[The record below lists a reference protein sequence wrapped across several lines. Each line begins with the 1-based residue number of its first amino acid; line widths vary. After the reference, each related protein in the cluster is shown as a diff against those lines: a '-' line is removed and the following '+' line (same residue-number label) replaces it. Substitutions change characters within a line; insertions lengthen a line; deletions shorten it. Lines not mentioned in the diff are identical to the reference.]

1 MDSTSTAGAREPI
14 RRASRHPH
22 SPFVIP
28 SSFGLTHS
36 SFARL
41 FVTLT
46 LALLSTFAAATEPTR
61 KELWVPSEHLN
72 QVLKDHPNAVL
83 LSPEQY
89 DTLIRDAGK
98 LKPVEDPKNKP
109 PIDLVVE
116 SLHLKGKLTPEAE
129 TIRLS
134 GTLTVFSTSEDWTQI
149 ELPWHLP
156 LLAVHAEGTM
166 LVSLSK
172 VESIEPLDT
181 RAFTLPRT
189 LHLHV
194 KGRGRHMLTF
204 DTHLHL
210 QRDVARGW
218 GELYICGPAL
228 AGYIDLDLP
237 VDLQLLNSSAFQKLD
252 ASTVRLPF
260 VKNTTFNIA
269 TINHTDG
276 KRGRLDIPVAAV
288 ARWTTA
294 GLTLPDDAP
303 RFADGTTLDAS
314 LSETEVIT
322 EQQLSLTKGGTS
334 AATRTLQLR
343 LTPQAQVT
351 AVKGSE
357 VIQWHQEN
365 DQLHLTLA
373 ANASTT
379 VFTTTLRQPIEPEAK
394 QIFLPQ
400 IFLPSPTTATVNLRT
415 SEGLELLAAS
425 GTEMRDSSTAGTKT
439 FTAPLASLPT
449 LQVRVAKPRLEVDAD
464 TLVQLDKDS
473 LTLTRTLN
481 LRTDRP
487 VHELRVTLPEGE
499 EFIRIDSAA
508 KDFEWKR
515 VARVIEMRF
524 PAGVTLAAP
533 VLVNLHTR
541 QKLLKAWSGP
551 RIPELVKVQPLSI
564 PEAVKIA
571 GYSALSFDDS
581 WRVALKDTS
590 GLEDRDAKLAP
601 VKGRIAW
608 FGLRDWALGFEV
620 ERAEPVFSAEITAY
634 ALPRA
639 RTVEIEGEITL
650 DISGAPLRTFQLKLP
665 AAEAKLLRMTS
676 PLIGQQQL
684 DEATGQWTF
693 TLRQESTGRQ
703 PLRFRLSLPAKVATN
718 AEQTLQA
725 SLPVLELPAARRFA
739 GTWVIEANTDTQVS
753 FESQSLQPL
762 DVLRAPPITGYQP
775 RHRLIAAYTY
785 GTGAHTLSLT
795 AKRHAH
801 SELAVMVV
809 NKLILTSV
817 LGPDGGHRH
826 EAVFLLHHT
835 GEQFMPVKL
844 PDNAQLLSLEVE
856 HLGVKPVRGEN
867 GMIAVPLPGNSANQ
881 KSIRVTLVYEETGA
895 PWSSAGEQQ
904 IQPPKLTGELPV
916 LETDWKVHA
925 PDGRH
930 YQLEGGFMK
939 AITSA
944 EVPTLWRTLGLRS
957 REVDY
962 LPGGTTDSKLETAR
976 REVQRTFETADQ
988 ISADAQKTHETTS
1001 RLRQVIIPQIQFSG
1015 ASLSE
1020 AVEFLRYRW
1029 NAPEQHEDVTLPKLS
1044 FILADGVLQSPA
1056 SISLDLK
1063 DVPFLE
1069 ALRYITELAGVR
1081 YRVRE
1086 NAVLIESLV
1095 HGPDL
1100 LMSKAFK
1107 VTTGLIEK
1115 LTRATHS
1122 PEPFAEPQNHPF
1134 TPPSY
1139 IPGSTEWWLEILK
1152 SQGILFPDNS
1162 DITPDPDRG
1171 EIIVRNTQPNL
1182 DLVESF
1188 LAYETDPAISAL
1200 LYPAGQVEEKQVEGN
1215 AQAYMINKLNS
1226 IIIPQV
1232 QFSNATIEEAL
1243 EFLRVKNRDLDVMES
1258 DPAKKGVSFILK
1270 SGEVA
1275 PSANISLDLKDVPL
1289 GEALRY
1295 VTELAG
1301 MKYKVEP
1308 YAVLV
1313 VPITETTTEQYT
1325 RIYKVPPNILRGDLG
1340 MPTET
1345 AAAAPADPFAA
1356 GGTNNIRGAGLMP
1369 WISALDMLKA
1379 QGILFPEGTTAV
1391 FNAETNQLI
1400 VKNTQANL
1408 DLVDGF
1414 VGHALEA
1421 AKTQETDS
1429 STKSGLLPLDLD
1441 LPTLGQ
1447 VLRFSGHQAPEALT
1461 LRYVSWER
1469 QLGFAMLAAVTGIAA
1484 FGRWGRR
1491 RPWRSSLLFVAVLT
1505 FGAPLMMTGPALAL
1519 ANALLFGWLLALG
1532 GWIVWRVVEKTSS
1545 ALKLAKG
1552 EEVAL

>member
-1 MDSTSTAGAREPI
+1 MSLSKTLECGSLLPLYSGGLPPSATPDLLSPIYSAFESLGTPTAAGCLGKAAAGYRSPRRCARLPLTPLPGKLTLVSSTSTAGAREPS
-14 RRASRHPH
+14 RQASQLRH

-28 SSFGLTHS
+28 SSFGLTRS

-41 FVTLT
+41 AVTLT
-46 LALLSTFAAATEPTR
+46 LALLTTFAAGTEPTR

-72 QVLKDHPNAVL
+72 QVLKEHPNAVL
-83 LSPEQY
+83 LSAEQY

-98 LKPVEDPKNKP
+98 VKPVEDPKNKP
-109 PIDLVVE
+109 PVDLVIE
-116 SLHLKGKLTPEAE
+116 SLRLKGKLQPEAE
-129 TIRLS
+129 NIRLT
-134 GTLTVFSTSEDWTQI
+134 GKLTVFSTSDDWTQI

-156 LLAVHAEGTM
+156 LLAVHAEGTV
-166 LVSLSK
+166 LASLSK
-172 VESIEPLDT
+172 VESIELLDT
-181 RAFTLPRT
+181 RAFTVPRT

-194 KGRGRHMLTF
+194 KGRGRHRLTF
-204 DTHLHL
+204 DTHLQL

-218 GELYICGPAL
+218 GELYVCGPAL
-228 AGYIDLDLP
+228 AGYLDLELP
-237 VDLQLLNSSAFQKLD
+237 VDLRLLNSSAFQKLD

-269 TINHTDG
+269 TINRSDH

-303 RFADGTTLDAS
+303 RFADGTTLDTS
-314 LSETEVIT
+314 LSETEAIT
-322 EQQLSLTKGGTS
+322 EQQLSLTKGGIS
-334 AATRTLQLR
+334 AVTRTIELR

-365 DQLHLTLA
+365 DRLHLTLA

-415 SEGLELLAAS
+415 GEGLELLAAS
-425 GTEMRDSSTAGTKT
+425 GTELRDSSTAGMKT
-439 FTAPLASLPT
+439 FTASLAALPT
-449 LQVRVAKPRLEVDAD
+449 LQVRAAKPRLEVDAD

-481 LRTDRP
+481 LRIDRP

-551 RIPELVKVQPLSI
+551 RIPELVKVLPLSI

-571 GYSALSFDDS
+571 GYSALNFDDS

-601 VKGRIAW
+601 VKGRMAW

-693 TLRQESTGRQ
+693 TLRQESTGRH
-703 PLRFRLSLPAKVATN
+703 PLRFRLSLPAKVAAS

-725 SLPVLELPAARRFA
+725 GLPVLELPAARRFA

-801 SELAVMVV
+801 SELAALVV
-809 NKLILTSV
+809 NELRMIST
-817 LGPDGGHRH
+817 LGEDGTALH
-826 EAVFLLHHT
+826 EALLSIQHS
-835 GEQFMPVKL
+835 GEQFVALALPEGAELLATASDGIPVKPIRSAEGTL
-844 PDNAQLLSLEVE
+844 A
-856 HLGVKPVRGEN
+856 
-867 GMIAVPLPGNSANQ
+867 IPLPPGSANQ
-881 KSIRVTLVYEETGA
+881 PDTKLRVQYRL
-895 PWSSAGEQQ
+895 AGERWTSRGSLQLD
-904 IQPPKLTGELPV
+904 PVRVLGTTPV
-916 LETDWKVHA
+916 LATDWRVLVPPGYAYPKVETTLEQEA
-925 PDGRH
+925 DEDVPRIIP
-930 YQLEGGFMK
+930 QLMK
-939 AITSA
+939 TAGLASGVVAISTS
-944 EVPTLWRTLGLRS
+944 TL
-957 REVDY
+957 EKQIDF
-962 LPGGTTDSKLETAR
+962 LPGGPAPMTETERETAR
-976 REVQRTFETADQ
+976 MQLVSEVTKDMQHAQNFKKRTGLQAKL
-988 ISADAQKTHETTS
+988 QKI
-1001 RLRQVIIPQIQFSG
+1001 IIPEVWFEG
-1015 ASLSE
+1015 ASIEE
-1020 AVEFLRYRW
+1020 AIEFLRIKFRDLDTSSIEGFQPP
-1029 NAPEQHEDVTLPKLS
+1029 NLVLAPGETPS
-1044 FILADGVLQSPA
+1044 NA
-1056 SISLDLK
+1056 SISLHLK
-1063 DVPFLE
+1063 EVPYL
-1069 ALRYITELAGVR
+1069 
-1081 YRVRE
+1081 
-1086 NAVLIESLV
+1086 
-1095 HGPDL
+1095 
-1100 LMSKAFK
+1100 
-1107 VTTGLIEK
+1107 
-1115 LTRATHS
+1115 
-1122 PEPFAEPQNHPF
+1122 
-1134 TPPSY
+1134 
-1139 IPGSTEWWLEILK
+1139 
-1152 SQGILFPDNS
+1152 
-1162 DITPDPDRG
+1162 
-1171 EIIVRNTQPNL
+1171 
-1182 DLVESF
+1182 
-1188 LAYETDPAISAL
+1188 
-1200 LYPAGQVEEKQVEGN
+1200 
-1215 AQAYMINKLNS
+1215 
-1226 IIIPQV
+1226 
-1232 QFSNATIEEAL
+1232 
-1243 EFLRVKNRDLDVMES
+1243 
-1258 DPAKKGVSFILK
+1258 
-1270 SGEVA
+1270 
-1275 PSANISLDLKDVPL
+1275 
-1289 GEALRY
+1289 EALRY

-1301 MKYKVEP
+1301 MKYKIEGDAIRIMPV
-1308 YAVLV
+1308 
-1313 VPITETTTEQYT
+1313 TETTTEQFT
-1325 RIYKVPPNILRGDLG
+1325 RIFEVTYEMGQALQRMYPDAAKFKGKELLMSLG
-1340 MPTET
+1340 IP
-1345 AAAAPADPFAA
+1345 
-1356 GGTNNIRGAGLMP
+1356 
-1369 WISALDMLKA
+1369 
-1379 QGILFPEGTTAV
+1379 FPEG
-1391 FNAETNQLI
+1391 AEVITQGLTKDQLI
-1400 VKNTQANL
+1400 VRNTLPNL
-1408 DLVDGF
+1408 DLIQALVDSL
-1414 VGHALEA
+1414 HAEVEGDSPSPRA
-1421 AKTQETDS
+1421 AGLFALKPKPQA
-1429 STKSGLLPLDLD
+1429 TKSNLISLDLD
-1441 LPTLGQ
+1441 LPTSGQ

-1491 RPWRSSLLFVAVLT
+1491 RPWRSSLLVVAVLT
-1505 FGAPLMMTGPALAL
+1505 FGAPLVMTGPALAL

-1532 GWIVWRVVEKTSS
+1532 GWIVWRGVEKTAN

-1552 EEVAL
+1552 EEVAV

>member
-1 MDSTSTAGAREPI
+1 MSPPSDRRPDVFGAHDIGNTSHLLRRTIRLVWEAAMSSRPSRSSRIVWRSESIESPPAPRQTHPAYEPF
-14 RRASRHPH
+14 A
-22 SPFVIP
+22 FVIRI
-28 SSFGLTHS
+28 SSFTRLVVTLMSLLTS
-36 SFARL
+36 FSFA
-41 FVTLT
+41 
-46 LALLSTFAAATEPTR
+46 ANEPTR

-72 QVLKDHPNAVL
+72 QVLKEHPSAVL

-98 LKPVEDPKNKP
+98 VKPVEDPKNKP
-109 PIDLVVE
+109 PVDLVVE
-116 SLHLKGKLTPEAE
+116 SLHLKGKLQPEAE
-129 TIRLS
+129 TIRLT
-134 GTLTVFSTSEDWTQI
+134 GTLTVFSTSEDWTQT

-156 LLAVHAEGTM
+156 LLAVHANGT
-166 LVSLSK
+166 LLASLSK
-172 VESIEPLDT
+172 LESIELLDT
-181 RAFTLPRT
+181 RAFTVPRT

-218 GELYICGPAL
+218 GELYVCGPAL
-228 AGYIDLDLP
+228 AGYLDLELP

-252 ASTVRLPF
+252 ASMVRLPF

-269 TINHTDG
+269 TINRSDQ

-294 GLTLPDDAP
+294 GLMLPDDAP
-303 RFADGTTLDAS
+303 RFADGTTLNVS

-334 AATRTLQLR
+334 AATRAIQLR

-351 AVKGSE
+351 AVKGAE
-357 VIQWHQEN
+357 VIQWHQEA

-400 IFLPSPTTATVNLRT
+400 IFLPSPTTVTVNVRT
-415 SEGLELLAAS
+415 SEGLDLLAVS
-425 GTEMRDSSTAGTKT
+425 GTEMRDSSIAGMKT
-439 FTAPLASLPT
+439 FTAPLAALPT
-449 LQVRVAKPRLEVDAD
+449 LQVRAAKPRLEVDSD

-524 PAGVTLAAP
+524 PTGVTLAAP

-541 QKLLKAWSGP
+541 QKLLKAWGGP

-601 VKGRIAW
+601 VKGRMAW

-703 PLRFRLSLPAKVATN
+703 PLRFRLSLPAKVAAN

-725 SLPVLELPAARRFA
+725 SLPVIELPAARRFA

-801 SELAVMVV
+801 SELAALVV
-809 NKLILTSV
+809 RELRMIST
-817 LGPDGGHRH
+817 LGEDGTALH
-826 EAVFLLHHT
+826 EALLSIQHS
-835 GEQFMPVKL
+835 GEQFVALALPEGAELLATASDGIPVKPIRSAEGTL
-844 PDNAQLLSLEVE
+844 A
-856 HLGVKPVRGEN
+856 
-867 GMIAVPLPGNSANQ
+867 IPLPPGSANQ
-881 KSIRVTLVYEETGA
+881 PYTTLRVQYRL
-895 PWSSAGEQQ
+895 AGERWTSRGSLQLD
-904 IQPPKLTGELPV
+904 PVRVLGTTPV
-916 LETDWKVHA
+916 LATEWRVLVPPGYAYPKVETTLEQTTEEDV
-925 PDGRH
+925 PRVIP
-930 YQLEGGFMK
+930 QLLM
-939 AITSA
+939 T
-944 EVPTLWRTLGLRS
+944 VGLAS
-957 REVDY
+957 GVVVLSESILEKQVDY
-962 LPGGTTDSKLETAR
+962 LSGGPHPEESELQHKVQQKMRVVSTQQGATRLYEESASSESATEMKTRSIIYPQIKLE
-976 REVQRTFETADQ
+976 
-988 ISADAQKTHETTS
+988 
-1001 RLRQVIIPQIQFSG
+1001 
-1015 ASLSE
+1015 
-1020 AVEFLRYRW
+1020 
-1029 NAPEQHEDVTLPKLS
+1029 
-1044 FILADGVLQSPA
+1044 
-1056 SISLDLK
+1056 
-1063 DVPFLE
+1063 
-1069 ALRYITELAGVR
+1069 
-1081 YRVRE
+1081 
-1086 NAVLIESLV
+1086 
-1095 HGPDL
+1095 
-1100 LMSKAFK
+1100 
-1107 VTTGLIEK
+1107 
-1115 LTRATHS
+1115 
-1122 PEPFAEPQNHPF
+1122 
-1134 TPPSY
+1134 
-1139 IPGSTEWWLEILK
+1139 
-1152 SQGILFPDNS
+1152 
-1162 DITPDPDRG
+1162 
-1171 EIIVRNTQPNL
+1171 
-1182 DLVESF
+1182 
-1188 LAYETDPAISAL
+1188 
-1200 LYPAGQVEEKQVEGN
+1200 
-1215 AQAYMINKLNS
+1215 
-1226 IIIPQV
+1226 
-1232 QFSNATIEEAL
+1232 NATIEEAC
-1243 EFLRVKNRDLDVMES
+1243 EFLVVQARALDVNEA
-1258 DPAKKGVSFILK
+1258 DPSRRGYSIIVKAGEHSTGARINLDIKNVS
-1270 SGEVA
+1270 GQ
-1275 PSANISLDLKDVPL
+1275 
-1289 GEALRY
+1289 EALRY
-1295 VTELAG
+1295 ICELAG
-1301 MKYKVEP
+1301 MKFKIEP
-1308 YAVLV
+1308 WTVLITPV
-1313 VPITETTTEQYT
+1313 TETTAEQFT
-1325 RIYKVPPNILRGDLG
+1325 RIYQVPKDFLTMGGASSSAVGATP
-1340 MPTET
+1340 
-1345 AAAAPADPFAA
+1345 AAPADPFASPDVA
-1356 GGTNNIRGAGLMP
+1356 VSGLIRTMTASD
-1369 WISALDMLKA
+1369 ILKA
-1379 QGILFPEGTTAV
+1379 QGILFPEGA
-1391 FNAETNQLI
+1391 NAEFDPRTSQLI
-1400 VKNTQANL
+1400 VRNSGPNL
-1408 DLVDGF
+1408 DLI
-1414 VGHALEA
+1414 EA
-1421 AKTQETDS
+1421 FTDS
-1429 STKSGLLPLDLD
+1429 LLTYRENDDDGRRTAGLLVRKANKPQATKSNLISLDLD
-1441 LPTLGQ
+1441 LPSSGQ

-1484 FGRWGRR
+1484 FARWGRR
-1491 RPWRSSLLFVAVLT
+1491 RPWRSSLLVVAVLT

-1519 ANALLFGWLLALG
+1519 ANALIFGWLLALG
-1532 GWIVWRVVEKTSS
+1532 GWIVWRGVEKTAN

-1552 EEVAL
+1552 KEVAV